1 MNVHLFGKV
10 DSACY
15 CIWATVDDIVIIV
28 SCAEEA
34 IGDNFYMNDYLDSFH
49 TIQKAIKVSIE
60 GGRFPSNEIGIQ
72 RLANLKSLTIPR
84 SILDINQFRF

>member
-15 CIWATVDDIVIIV
+15 CIWATVDNIVKIV

-49 TIQKAIKVSIE
+49 TVQKAIKVSIDVTNALRE
-60 GGRFPSNEIGIQ
+60 GDFH
-72 RLANLKSLTIPR
+72 R